1 MWDTSKDYRL
11 LVAEKSIDLFVRT
24 VDGKNFKGHWRKRQA
39 IDTAK
44 EIGRELQAVAYS
56 YMEPEDLLKSP
67 HIATIKEKTA
77 KIEEF
82 LGGPDWNKKFMD
94 LATKDEKEKTEES
107 ITKVKFFLNTFLGL
121 EKRISLGP
129 INDPIIGIDIVVGE
143 IMSAGKH
150 PQADSL
156 MICNVN
162 LGDRA
167 ITVVTND
174 MEVKENNR
182 VAISMLPPSTFMG
195 VSSEGM
201 FLGAGE
207 GILKDVEGE
216 LGQMP
221 HGIPLEA
228 LNETRNLIESFLKN

>member
-24 VDGKNFKGHWRKRQA
+24 VDGKNFKGHWKKRQA

-56 YMEPEDLLKSP
+56 YMEPQDLILSP
-67 HIATIKEKTA
+67 QIASINEKTL
-77 KIEEF
+77 KVIEF
-82 LGGPDWNKKFMD
+82 LGGENWNKNFME

-107 ITKVKFFLNTFLGL
+107 ITKVKFFLNTFSGL
-121 EKRISLGP
+121 KKRISLGP
-129 INDPIIGIDIVVGE
+129 ISDPIIGIDIVVGE

-162 LGDRA
+162 LGDKA

-195 VSSEGM
+195 ISSEGM